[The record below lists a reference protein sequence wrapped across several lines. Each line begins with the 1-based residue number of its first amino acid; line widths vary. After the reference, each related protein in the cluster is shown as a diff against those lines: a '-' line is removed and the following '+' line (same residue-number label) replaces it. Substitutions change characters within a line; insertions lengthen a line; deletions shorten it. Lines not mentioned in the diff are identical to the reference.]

1 MEDQGMFRTTTFHFP
16 TSQDELLGP
25 VLPSLCLASP
35 KLYQLLLFKSF
46 INEEHRQLRLVKCYI
61 YILFVKCYIYILFV
75 SLFTRIQLADG
86 S

>member
-35 KLYQLLLFKSF
+35 KLYKLLLFKSF
-46 INEEHRQLRLVKCYI
+46 INEEHRQLCLVKCN
-61 YILFVKCYIYILFV
+61 IYILFV